1 MVNIRSIAASSH
13 PSRREQETKGVTTSH
28 SRAGRT
34 QREGSWDVTTTVVPT
49 TPAAQRQ
56 CSATTVVMPSPVVAA
71 EAMLVNA
78 R

>member
-1 MVNIRSIAASSH
+1 
-13 PSRREQETKGVTTSH
+13 VTTSH

-56 CSATTVVMPSPVVAA
+56 CSATTVVTPSPVVAA